1 LKKHRVEQADCLAW
15 LADRKT
21 ADQRFDLIFMDPPT
35 FSNSARMAGVL
46 DIQKD
51 HPTLVRQA
59 MARLSSDGLLIFSNN
74 FRRFKLDETL
84 ESEFEVAEVTRDTLD
99 KDFQRNARI
108 HRCWHIRHKA

>member
-1 LKKHRVEQADCLAW
+1 
-15 LADRKT
+15 
-21 ADQRFDLIFMDPPT
+21 
-35 FSNSARMAGVL
+35 
-46 DIQKD
+46 
-51 HPTLVRQA
+51 
-59 MARLSSDGLLIFSNN
+59 LSSDGLLIFSNN